1 MHNFFFQLAVFTYL
15 LATAGF
21 LVNIITLKKQVEKAA
36 TFFLL
41 GGFCLH
47 TLSVVLR
54 WIVAGHPPLVN
65 LHESLSFFSWATVG
79 AYLAFQWKLKV
90 KALGA
95 FVTPMATVIMAA
107 SSMQQTKI
115 LPLAPALKSIW
126 LLIHATICLVADA
139 VLLLAFCLAGMY
151 LLQERQ
157 IKGKKLGAVFKRLP
171 SLQTLDAMSG
181 LCLKIGFPLLT
192 LGIVTGSIWA
202 EQAWGSY
209 WSWDPK
215 ETWSLI
221 TWFVYAAL
229 LHQRMAV
236 GWQGRRAAIMTIIGF
251 VALVF
256 TFLGVSLLLPGAH
269 TYSTWYE

>member
-1 MHNFFFQLAVFTYL
+1 MDRFFTQMSVLIYL
-15 LATAGF
+15 VATGGF
-21 LVNIITLKKQVEKAA
+21 LVHIISLRKDVEKVA
-36 TFFLL
+36 TGFLVT
-41 GGFCLH
+41 GFCVHSLA
-47 TLSVVLR
+47 VGLR
-54 WIVAGHPPLVN
+54 WTAAGHPPLVN
-65 LHESLSFFSWATVG
+65 LHESLSFFAWATVG
-79 AYLAFQWKLKV
+79 AYLAFQWRLKV

-95 FVTPMATVIMAA
+95 FVTPLATVIMAA
-107 SSMQQTKI
+107 SSMQPSHI
-115 LPLAPALKSIW
+115 MPLAPALQSFW
-126 LLIHATICLVADA
+126 LPVHATICLAADA
-139 VLLLAFCLAGMY
+139 VFLLAFCLALMY

-157 IKGKKLGAVFKRLP
+157 IKAKKLGAFFKRLP
-171 SLQTLDAMSG
+171 SLQTLDAMNN

-229 LHQRMAV
+229 LHQRLAI

-251 VALVF
+251 ATLIF
-256 TFLGVSLLLPGAH
+256 TFLGVSLLLPGEH

>member
-1 MHNFFFQLAVFTYL
+1 MHKFLFQLAVFTYL

-21 LVNIITLKKQVEKAA
+21 LVHIITLKKGVEKTATAFLAA
-36 TFFLL
+36 
-41 GGFCLH
+41 GFCLH
-47 TLSVVLR
+47 TASVVMR
-54 WIVAGHPPLVN
+54 WIAAGHPPMVN
-65 LHESLSFFSWATVG
+65 LHESLSLFSWATVA
-79 AYLAFQWKLKV
+79 AYLAFQWRLRV

-95 FVTPMATVIMAA
+95 FVTPIATVIMAA
-107 SSMQQTKI
+107 SSMQQKDI
-115 LPLAPALKSIW
+115 LPLTPALKSIW
-126 LLIHATICLVADA
+126 LPIHASICLMADA
-139 VLLLAFCLAGMY
+139 VLLMAFCLAGMY
-151 LLQERQ
+151 LMQERQ

-229 LHQRMAV
+229 LHQRLAV
-236 GWQGRRAAIMTIIGF
+236 GWQGRRTAIMTIIGF
-251 VALVF
+251 IALIF

-269 TYSTWYE
+269 TYSTWHE

>member
-1 MHNFFFQLAVFTYL
+1 MDRFFCQLAVFAYL

-21 LVNIITLKKQVEKAA
+21 LVHIITLKKGVERIA
-36 TFFLL
+36 TGFLVA
-41 GGFCLH
+41 GFCLH
-47 TLSVVLR
+47 TLSVAFR
-54 WIVAGHPPLVN
+54 WVAAGHPPLVN
-65 LHESLSFFSWATVG
+65 LHESLSFFAWATVG
-79 AYLAFQWKLKV
+79 AYLAFQWKLRV

-95 FVTPMATVIMAA
+95 FVTPVATVIMTA
-107 SSMQQTKI
+107 SSMQPSHI
-115 LPLAPALKSIW
+115 MPLSPALKSIW
-126 LLIHATICLVADA
+126 LPIHATICLVADA
-139 VLLLAFCLAGMY
+139 VFLLAFCLAVMY

-157 IKGKKLGAVFKRLP
+157 IKAKKLGAVFKRLP
-171 SLQTLDAMSG
+171 SLQTLDAMSN

-229 LHQRMAV
+229 LHQRLAI

-251 VALVF
+251 ATLIF
-256 TFLGVSLLLPGAH
+256 TFLGVSLLLPGEH